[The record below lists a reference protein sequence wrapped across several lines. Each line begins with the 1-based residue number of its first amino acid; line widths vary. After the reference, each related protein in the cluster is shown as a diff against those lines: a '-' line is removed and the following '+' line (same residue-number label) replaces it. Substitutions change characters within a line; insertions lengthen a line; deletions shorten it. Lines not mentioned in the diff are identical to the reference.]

1 PRRAPRGVRLEREPG
16 GAERGLRGEPVG
28 RRPHPPRHERRQ
40 LRGDAVRGDHE
51 HGRGLGRYGIGDP
64 HGPSSRPWQ
73 AQSGRDRRGA
83 SGSNPVLWIIGR
95 PRRTAATRR
104 LPDGLYRGCMC
115 PSGPPR
121 HEGLLGPHRRPVMS
135 SARYHRPALS
145 QAAPQHGRAPDPARP
160 PGPACRN
167 GLSGTEP
174 TVPIGGRSSTIP
186 ALGGMVLTYPGRPLG
201 EGDPRRIGRYAVR
214 SVLGAGGQGVVYS
227 AEGPQGDKVAVKLLH
242 AHIAREPD
250 FQRRFLREAQIMR
263 EVATFCT
270 ARVLEVGVHDD
281 RPYLASEYVAGISLQ
296 ELLRTQGPCS
306 ESSLHRLAVSTLT
319 ALAAIHRAG
328 IVHRDFKPAN
338 VILGPEGPVVI
349 DFGIARVLEQTTTH
363 SGIMGTP
370 AY

>member
-1 PRRAPRGVRLEREPG
+1 
-16 GAERGLRGEPVG
+16 
-28 RRPHPPRHERRQ
+28 
-40 LRGDAVRGDHE
+40 
-51 HGRGLGRYGIGDP
+51 
-64 HGPSSRPWQ
+64 
-73 AQSGRDRRGA
+73 
-83 SGSNPVLWIIGR
+83 
-95 PRRTAATRR
+95 
-104 LPDGLYRGCMC
+104 
-115 PSGPPR
+115 
-121 HEGLLGPHRRPVMS
+121 
-135 SARYHRPALS
+135 
-145 QAAPQHGRAPDPARP
+145 
-160 PGPACRN
+160 
-167 GLSGTEP
+167 
-174 TVPIGGRSSTIP
+174 
-186 ALGGMVLTYPGRPLG
+186 MVLTYPGRPLG

-214 SVLGAGGQGVVYS
+214 SVLGAGGQGVVYF

-370 AY
+370 AYMAPEQFTAGATSTASDIFSWAVTMAYAASRRLPFDGSTPPAVMHAILTREPDLTGVPPSLATVLAACLDKDPGRRPSAEELLRHFTGLDTTAVSATRVRRTRPAPFLLAAFAQVAVFAGTWALAYTDFNSPPVYPWAPILWIPSGLWLLLGAVLLAIRVTRRNDAAGPAAHRTGGHERR